1 MKMRKQLFGALLA
14 LLLCVTMA
22 VPAFASSNMLR
33 LVDNAGLLTDSE
45 QSELLDS
52 WTRSAS
58 GSRWIAQW

>member
-45 QSELLDS
+45 QSGRCLQN

-58 GSRWIAQW
+58 GSRWIS